1 MKYLVAGL
9 GNIGKEYDHTRHNIG
24 FMILDA
30 LASAS
35 NIVFEDRRYGFVA
48 EYKFKGRTF
57 VLLRPTT
64 YVNLSGRAVSYWLKK
79 ENIPLSN
86 LLVICD
92 DLALPFGTIRL
103 KAKGSDGG
111 HNGLRNINEVL
122 GSNEYARLRF
132 GIGDNF
138 HKGYQVD
145 YVLGKWNREEDQALP
160 LLVQEALEV
169 IRNFGTLG
177 IERTMN
183 LSNTRKGDAPESA
196 GKSAPGKEASRR
208 EKPVAAKALPHGE
221 QTAAGK
227 ETSRGVNP
235 APGE

>member
-1 MKYLVAGL
+1 VKYLVAGL

-64 YVNLSGRAVSYWLKK
+64 FVNLSGRAVSYWLKK

-92 DLALPFGTIRL
+92 DLALPFGTIRV

-183 LSNTRKGDAPESA
+183 LSNTRKGEAPESV
-196 GKSAPGKEASRR
+196 K
-208 EKPVAAKALPHGE
+208 KPVPAKALPHGE

>member
-30 LASAS
+30 LARAS
-35 NIVFEDRRYGFVA
+35 NIVFEDRRYGFIA

-57 VLLRPTT
+57 ILLRPTT
-64 YVNLSGRAVSYWLKK
+64 FVNLSGRAVSYWLKK

-92 DLALPFGTIRL
+92 DLALPFGTIRV

-169 IRNFGTLG
+169 IRNFGNLG

-183 LSNTRKGDAPESA
+183 LSNTRKGVAPESV
-196 GKSAPGKEASRR
+196 
-208 EKPVAAKALPHGE
+208 EKPVPAKALPHGE

-227 ETSRGVNP
+227 KTSRGVNP

>member
-35 NIVFEDRRYGFVA
+35 NIVFEDRRYGFIA

-57 VLLRPTT
+57 ILLRPTT
-64 YVNLSGRAVSYWLKK
+64 FVNLSGRAVSYWLKK

-92 DLALPFGTIRL
+92 DLALPFGTIRV

-169 IRNFGTLG
+169 IRNFGNLG

-183 LSNTRKGDAPESA
+183 LSNTRKGVAPESV
-196 GKSAPGKEASRR
+196 
-208 EKPVAAKALPHGE
+208 EKPVPAKALPHGE

-227 ETSRGVNP
+227 KTSRGVNP